1 MISEKDN
8 NQKSI
13 ILSPVKESINISK
26 SSNDLSQ
33 NFYPKLLSRKD
44 TMYLS
49 SLNSSDYPPKKFKQ
63 LATKRNWSLNLY
75 NLDIQGSSPLKFGKF
90 FKKVDFTNN
99 NKDIEKSSSKPLFKK
114 ILPSFSLSTD
124 GIHEAIPKKTK
135 LKITRH
141 TNPLQPVYNL
151 PKSEEYNSNDN
162 IDNIKNKFIKDTLNI
177 DDIEGAKPKKFGNFF
192 LRNTLN
198 KDDIKETFVKKK
210 YIRKEKYNSI
220 DYSDINN
227 IKYKRKV
234 NLNPLNPIYDWNY
247 SKNNIRYLI
256 GPIEKNQPKPF
267 SDIIYK
273 KPFNLNNDDVEGT
286 KTNTKNKFRIFKGS
300 NSCLNI
306 SDIKGTNHGSLFKG
320 IITKR
325 NLNPLT
331 PNYKY
336 LGEEELNIS
345 NKISFNLGNKNNS
358 NNLENKIS
366 NTISLNILKNDNI
379 NNNNNRKTPD
389 IKKIKSDT
397 DIENKINKSLANL
410 NEIINNND
418 KPLFDQN
425 KYKKP
430 EIYFGLKHDKN
441 INFINENNESNRIN
455 KTPNPNLR
463 SFEKL
468 IDSRINFANAN
479 KNNYNNNKNKNKS
492 YEGKM
497 DEFLDN
503 LSLNLNKYRKR
514 LKDNINAYYD
524 IGFPD
529 ELKDN
534 RKILN
539 NIY

>member
-99 NKDIEKSSSKPLFKK
+99 NKDIEKSSSKPLYKK

-162 IDNIKNKFIKDTLNI
+162 IDNIKNKFIKDTSNI

-358 NNLENKIS
+358 NNLENKMS
-366 NTISLNILKNDNI
+366 NTISLNILKN
-379 NNNNNRKTPD
+379 NNNKNRKTPD
-389 IKKIKSDT
+389 IKKIKCDT
-397 DIENKINKSLANL
+397 DIENKIN
-410 NEIINNND
+410 
-418 KPLFDQN
+418 
-425 KYKKP
+425 
-430 EIYFGLKHDKN
+430 
-441 INFINENNESNRIN
+441 NFINENNESNRIN